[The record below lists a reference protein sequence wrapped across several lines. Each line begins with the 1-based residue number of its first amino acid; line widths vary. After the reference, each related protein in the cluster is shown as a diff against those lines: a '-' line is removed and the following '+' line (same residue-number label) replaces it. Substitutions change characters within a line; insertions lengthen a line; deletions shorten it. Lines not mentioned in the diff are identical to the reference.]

1 MTNVNNENVDEL
13 YCEVLNL
20 IARQRKYKDKSDEF
34 LLESFKGIVQ
44 RTLEFGYNFKLNDPV
59 ISQNLQF
66 MRLGDFTY
74 DDKYRKTMLD
84 IKSSKDIND
93 INKNMAIYFTYLQR
107 IKEYHHELAY
117 IIRDMLYTMSQRKNR
132 GEVNAE

>member
-1 MTNVNNENVDEL
+1 MTNIDNENVNKL
-13 YCEVLNL
+13 YCEVLDL
-20 IARQRKYKDKSDEF
+20 IARHGEYKDKSDEF

-107 IKEYHHELAY
+107 IKEYHCKLAY
-117 IIRDMLYTMSQRKNR
+117 IIRDMLNTMNQCKNR